1 MSHSNLAYALPEDD
15 GDKDKDQD
23 FTAELERYREQAAT
37 LIPKDELTLQQCAV
51 FVAECKKAANRVE
64 AARTALVEPHNKI
77 VKDTNALYM
86 PVRQAFQD
94 LARAVDMRA
103 GAFLAEQRRIAEEE
117 QRRINAEAERKRLEL
132 ERKAEEERKKAFEA
146 AAAGDEQAAMKA
158 EAKAEKI
165 EARAATVAPVVVET
179 VSSTIRLGNS
189 TLSVKAPKKTWILPG
204 WDKKKPLPVLA
215 PAFKALVGDLDQLPA
230 NLRWLLQ
237 FCEVNPVLLN
247 RDFKPHVPFPAP
259 FAVVEEYGGSTLRN
273 K

>member
-1 MSHSNLAYALPEDD
+1 MSH

-117 QRRINAEAERKRLEL
+117 QRRINAEAERKRIEL
-132 ERKAEEERKKAFEA
+132 ERKAEEERKKAEEA
-146 AAAGDEQAAMKA
+146 AKAGDEQAAAKA
-158 EAKAEKI
+158 AAKAEKI
-165 EARAATVAPVVVET
+165 EAKAATVAPTVVET
-179 VSSTIRLGNS
+179 PANTIKLGDS
-189 TLSVKAPKKTWILPG
+189 TLSVKAPQKDWILPG
-204 WDKKKPLPVLA
+204 WDKTKPLPVLSGSFT
-215 PAFKALVGDLDQLPA
+215 PLVGDLAKLPDG
-230 NLRWLLQ
+230 LRWLLR
-237 FCEVNPVLLN
+237 FCDVNPVRLN
-247 RDFKPHVPFPAP
+247 QAFKSGERFPKP
-259 FAVVEEYGGSTLRN
+259 FAEIEKFGGSTLRS